1 MGSTMTVMGLY
12 VLVHVHVV
20 VAIVNSG
27 IIIHSIIAIAMAS
40 VSVSSATPGSAA
52 TPAVVDAPC
61 RICEWEK
68 DCHRCNINI
77 GRWRTFMFSYFFRTQ
92 RSRTFAL
99 EHREEPV
106 KKQLRIQQ
114 QLAEET
120 SDEDGRFAP
129 DVDLSGAESQ

>member
-1 MGSTMTVMGLY
+1 
-12 VLVHVHVV
+12 
-20 VAIVNSG
+20 
-27 IIIHSIIAIAMAS
+27 
-40 VSVSSATPGSAA
+40 
-52 TPAVVDAPC
+52 
-61 RICEWEK
+61 
-68 DCHRCNINI
+68 
-77 GRWRTFMFSYFFRTQ
+77 MFSYFFRTQ
-92 RSRTFAL
+92 RSITFAL